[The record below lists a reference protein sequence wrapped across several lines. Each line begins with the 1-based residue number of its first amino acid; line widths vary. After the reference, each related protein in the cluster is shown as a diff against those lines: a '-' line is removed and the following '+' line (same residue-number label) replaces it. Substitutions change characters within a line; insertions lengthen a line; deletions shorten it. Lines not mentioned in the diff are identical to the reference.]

1 MTIKT
6 PVRTIRAVV
15 CAACLL
21 GAIVASGCG
30 SSTDKGMLLQNGQS
44 LEGEACSSR
53 QIEDV
58 VLVFH
63 WVQCHACVEALPI
76 LEQIDSELSDREF
89 RFIEVVQDTDAMEE
103 LQLVPE
109 YTPTIVAN
117 CKVTVGLK
125 TKQEYLAF
133 IGR

>member
-6 PVRTIRAVV
+6 IACVACVLAGTIT
-15 CAACLL
+15 
-21 GAIVASGCG
+21 SGCG
-30 SSTDKGMLLQNGQS
+30 SSTEKGMLLQNGQS
-44 LEGEACSSR
+44 LEGEACTSR

-76 LEQIDSELSDREF
+76 LEEIDRELPNREF
-89 RFIEVVQDTDAMEE
+89 RFIEVIQDADVMEE

-125 TKQEYLAF
+125 TKQKYLAF

>member
-6 PVRTIRAVV
+6 LAPL
-15 CAACLL
+15 ACLL

-30 SSTDKGMLLQNGQS
+30 SSADKGMLLQNGQS

-76 LEQIDSELSDREF
+76 LEQIDRELSNREF
-89 RFIEVVQDTDAMEE
+89 RFIEVVRDADVMEE

-125 TKQEYLAF
+125 TKADYLAF
-133 IGR
+133 ITE